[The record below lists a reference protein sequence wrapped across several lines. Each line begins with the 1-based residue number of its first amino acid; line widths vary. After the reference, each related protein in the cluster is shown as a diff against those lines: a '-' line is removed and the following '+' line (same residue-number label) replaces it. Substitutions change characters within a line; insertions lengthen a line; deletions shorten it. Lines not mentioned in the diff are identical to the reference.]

1 MHALPLAYEQHVYHL
16 SIAYTAPHRQCL
28 HSVASLSADP
38 LWCFGHSVLLLH
50 SMHETKQTPW
60 PIGKANSF
68 SASCCHLRHSMRSV
82 LCACCVF
89 GIMVVGELENFS
101 SNWMKLIVYVSQMW
115 EYKRKLRFANMKI
128 YEHCYVAVCISRRC

>member
-1 MHALPLAYEQHVYHL
+1 
-16 SIAYTAPHRQCL
+16 
-28 HSVASLSADP
+28 
-38 LWCFGHSVLLLH
+38 
-50 SMHETKQTPW
+50 
-60 PIGKANSF
+60 
-68 SASCCHLRHSMRSV
+68 MRSV

-115 EYKRKLRFANMKI
+115 EYKRKLHFANMKI